1 MLSLLTQNKM
11 LALACDNSSAVMMGY
26 PSSATCMHHLRWP
39 WSAVGTQ
46 VIKIGIFPF
55 CIHKHRPAEWAAAK
69 TSWMP
74 WTKNIVRCEIIR
86 IRSKYLT
93 KTKLIPTISSQ
104 SKTWWET
111 FELPAWSSSVRFFIQ
126 STWETLRNRQ
136 TYLVSTSLPD
146 RRHQPLLT
154 LRKQI

>member
-1 MLSLLTQNKM
+1 MRSLLTPNKM
-11 LALACDNSSAVMMGY
+11 VASACDNSSAVMMGCL
-26 PSSATCMHHLRWP
+26 SSATCMHHLRWP

-46 VIKIGIFPF
+46 VIRIGIFPF

-69 TSWMP
+69 TLWMP
-74 WTKNIVRCEIIR
+74 WTKNIERCEIIR
-86 IRSKYLT
+86 IRSKFLT
-93 KTKLIPTISSQ
+93 KTRPILMISSQ

-111 FELPAWSSSVRFFIQ
+111 FELPAWSSSVHFFIQ
-126 STWETLRNRQ
+126 STWGTLQNLQ
-136 TYLVSTSLPD
+136 IYLVSTSLPD